1 VLIGTLETLP
11 TQADAERAVE
21 HLRMRINAA
30 SPQQGFHVATVG
42 GLIDRFMQDYAP
54 KRCREYT
61 SKNYLSLFKNHI
73 RPRWAGEPI
82 PNVKTIAVEDWLET
96 YPASRQV
103 KSHVRNLMHTLFQAA
118 MRWEMAE
125 RNPIDLVRQSRKRL
139 KLPRVLTPAEF
150 TALAMELADP
160 YRTMV
165 VTVTC
170 LGLRVSELLG
180 LQWGDIDFDNLTVR
194 IQRSVVEGRVDL
206 TKTEASQG
214 VLPLASELAQTLL
227 AHRAQ
232 SSHQADSD
240 FVFAGKT
247 GNPRWKDSILSDYLK
262 PAAARATIGAIGWH
276 TFRHT
281 YSTLLHAFGA
291 APAVQK
297 ELLRHSNI
305 QTTMNV
311 YTQAVS
317 AEKREAAA
325 KVVNLLYESV
335 LAGKPVEAAN
345 C

>member
-1 VLIGTLETLP
+1 
-11 TQADAERAVE
+11 
-21 HLRMRINAA
+21 
-30 SPQQGFHVATVG
+30 
-42 GLIDRFMQDYAP
+42 MQDYAP
-54 KRCREYT
+54 KRCREFT
-61 SKNYLSLFKNHI
+61 LKNYLSLFRNHI

-82 PNVKTIAVEDWLET
+82 PNVKTIAVEDWLEA

-139 KLPRVLTPAEF
+139 KAPRVLTPGEF
-150 TALAMELADP
+150 KALVGELSEP
-160 YRTMV
+160 YRSMV
-165 VTVTC
+165 ITVAC

-180 LQWGDIDFDNLTVR
+180 LQWGDIDFENLTVR

-214 VLPLASELAQTLL
+214 MLPLASELAQTLL
-227 AHRAQ
+227 AHRATAK
-232 SSHQADSD
+232 HGADSD
-240 FVFAGKT
+240 FVFAGET
-247 GNPRWKDSILSDYLK
+247 GKPRWKDCILSDYLK
-262 PAAARATIGAIGWH
+262 PAAARAKIGAIGWH

-311 YTQAVS
+311 YTQAIS
-317 AEKREAAA
+317 SEKREAAA
-325 KVVNLLYESV
+325 KVVSLLYESV